1 MIRLESLRP
10 PPVDLAFALSA
21 TSFQSNI
28 SYPLMK
34 EVINSIIQQYG
45 TKDIHFSF
53 IIYGSEASTK
63 FSFTKEQV
71 DPDDLRRFVTFMPEI
86 TPPTS
91 PHVALE
97 AASEAFK
104 GSGVR
109 ANASKVLVLMT
120 DVKGDSSKEE
130 IESTFA
136 PLKEQKVKVISVG
149 IGSDVDT
156 NELVNITGNSNN
168 VITVP
173 IDAGKTPLTKE
184 LMEKVLR
191 PGLDNTY
198 FILDNIRFWIIYPP
212 IINLSIYF
220 RRELLA

>member
-1 MIRLESLRP
+1 MTSLFCLESLRP

-21 TSFQSNI
+21 TSFQSNA

-63 FSFTKEQV
+63 YSFTREPE
-71 DPDDLRRFVTFMPEI
+71 DPDDLRRFVTDMPDI

-97 AASEAFK
+97 AAAKAFE

-109 ANASKVLVLMT
+109 ANSSKVLVLMT
-120 DVKGDSSKEE
+120 DIKGDSSEKE

-136 PLKEQKVKVISVG
+136 PLKRQKVKVIAVG
-149 IGSDVDT
+149 IGSEVDT
-156 NELVNITGNSNN
+156 DELVNITGDNNN

-173 IDAGKTPLTKE
+173 VDTDKTPLTNE
-184 LMEKVLR
+184 LMEIVLR
-191 PGLDNTY
+191 PGLDITVLR
-198 FILDNIRFWIIYPP
+198 FIIGGEPP
-212 IINLSIYF
+212 
-220 RRELLA
+220 A